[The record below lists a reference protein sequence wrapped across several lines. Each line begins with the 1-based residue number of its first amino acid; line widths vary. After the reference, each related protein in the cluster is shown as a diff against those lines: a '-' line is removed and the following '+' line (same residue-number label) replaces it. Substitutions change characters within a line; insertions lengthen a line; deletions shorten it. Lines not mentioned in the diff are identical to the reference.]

1 MTLGRWLGLFAIVA
15 AIYIIWQARTIV
27 LLFLASVVIATA
39 LNRFARRFQRS
50 SVKRSYAV
58 LLALTI
64 VLLLLGILTALILI
78 PLIDQFTQLLDLI
91 PIAIS
96 QLQWLAYEFQSRI
109 PDGMIDTIPGV
120 SNLTQQLQTVANW
133 AISNIYLFFSNS
145 LTLLLN
151 LLLVFVLS
159 LMLLANPQQY
169 RRVLVNA
176 FPAFYRQRADEILS
190 RCEVKLVHYVAGI
203 SLSMAFIGIVS
214 TIGLLALQVP
224 LPLVNGLLAGLSA
237 FVPYIG
243 AIASVVPPMLLALL
257 DEPWKAGAVLLLYFV
272 IQQIEGNFVT
282 PIIMKQQVELL
293 PATTLA
299 LLTAFGAF
307 FGFLGLLL
315 GLPILIVVQTWLEE
329 AIVHDILDSWKNG

>member
-15 AIYIIWQARTIV
+15 SVYILWQMRAIV
-27 LLFLASVVIATA
+27 LLFLAAVVMATA

-50 SVKRSYAV
+50 SVKRSYAI
-58 LLALTI
+58 LLAISITLLLIGILLTI
-64 VLLLLGILTALILI
+64 ILI
-78 PLIDQFTQLLDLI
+78 PLTDQFNQLLVLI
-91 PIAIS
+91 PVAIS
-96 QLQWLAYEFQSRI
+96 QLQGLAYELRSRI
-109 PDGMIDTIPGV
+109 PDGMIDNLPTFD
-120 SNLTQQLQTVANW
+120 NLTQQLQMVANW
-133 AISNIYLFFSNS
+133 IISNIYLFFSNS
-145 LTLLLN
+145 LTIVLN
-151 LLLVFVLS
+151 VLLVFVLA

-169 RRVLVNA
+169 RRVLVRA

-203 SLSMAFIGIVS
+203 ALSMAFIGVTS
-214 TIGLLALQVP
+214 VLGLLALQVP
-224 LPLVNGLLAGLSA
+224 LPFVNGLLAGLSA
-237 FVPYIG
+237 FIPYIG

-257 DEPWKAGAVLLLYFV
+257 DEPWKAAAVLLLYVV

-282 PIIMKQQVELL
+282 PIIMKQQVNLL

-315 GLPILIVVQTWLEE
+315 GLPILIVAQTWLEA
-329 AIVHDILDSWKNG
+329 AIVQDILDSWKDG